1 MNANDSAMPQ
11 VPLGTAGLRVSAQGL
26 GCMGMS
32 HGYGTPD
39 DTESRRVLARA
50 LELGVSFWDTA
61 DFYGNGVNEQL
72 LGGLLHE
79 RRTEITLATKFG
91 LITKPEPG
99 ARAVRGDAAYV
110 ASACDASLG
119 RLGIETIDLYYMH
132 RVDLTVP
139 IEETV
144 GAMAELV
151 KAGKVRYLGL
161 SEVTASE
168 LRRAHAVHPI
178 SAVQSEWSLWSRDVE
193 QSVVPACRELGVGF
207 VPYSPLGRGFLT
219 GELPPPSDL
228 LESDVRRQQPR
239 LQPDVL
245 EHNRALVE
253 RVTAVAASLALPA
266 SRVALSWVHGRA
278 ERWGISIVPIPGT
291 KRLKYLESNVAAIN
305 VQLPKEAEQQLDRI
319 AGEVLGLRHPQF
331 ALTSAGG
338 RA

>member
-1 MNANDSAMPQ
+1 MNTNDSAVPQ
-11 VPLGTAGLRVSAQGL
+11 VALGTRGLRVSVQGL

-39 DTESRRVLARA
+39 DAESLRVLARA

-61 DFYGNGVNEQL
+61 DFYGNGINEQL
-72 LGGLLHE
+72 LSGMLRE
-79 RRTEITLATKFG
+79 RRAEISLATKFG
-91 LITKPEPG
+91 LITKPAPG
-99 ARAVRGDAAYV
+99 TRAVRGDAAYV
-110 ASACDASLG
+110 KSACDASLA
-119 RLGIETIDLYYMH
+119 RLGIDVIDLYYMH

-193 QSVVPACRELGVGF
+193 QNVVPACRELGVGF

-219 GELPPPSDL
+219 GELPAPSEL
-228 LESDVRRQQPR
+228 PESDVRRQQPR

-253 RVTAVAASLALPA
+253 TVAAVAASLAVPA
-266 SRVALSWVHGRA
+266 SQVALSWLQGRA
-278 ERWGISIVPIPGT
+278 EHWGISVVPIPGT
-291 KRLKYLESNVAAIN
+291 KRVKYLESNVAALN
-305 VQLPKEAEQQLDRI
+305 VHLPKAAETQLESI
-319 AGEVLGLRHPQF
+319 ANEVRGLRHPQF

-338 RA
+338 RP

>member
-1 MNANDSAMPQ
+1 MNAKDTAVPQ
-11 VPLGTAGLRVSAQGL
+11 VALGSAGLRVSAQGL

-32 HGYGTPD
+32 HGYGLPD
-39 DTESRRVLARA
+39 DGESRRVLARA

-72 LGGLLHE
+72 LAGTLRE
-79 RRTEITLATKFG
+79 RRADVTLATKFG

-99 ARAVRGDAAYV
+99 ARAVRGDADYV
-110 ASACDASLG
+110 RSACDASLR
-119 RLGIETIDLYYMH
+119 RLGIDVIDLYYMH

-151 KAGKVRYLGL
+151 QAGKVRYLGL

-168 LRRAHAVHPI
+168 LGRAHAVHPI

-219 GELPPPSDL
+219 GELPPPSEL

-245 EHNRALVE
+245 AHNRALLQTLTE
-253 RVTAVAASLALPA
+253 VAESLAVPA
-266 SRVALSWVHGRA
+266 SQVALSWVHGRA
-278 ERWGISIVPIPGT
+278 ARWGLGVVPIPGT
-291 KRLKYLESNVAAIN
+291 KRMKYLESNVAALS
-305 VQLPKEAEQQLDRI
+305 VHLPREAEEQLESI
-319 AGEVLGLRHPQF
+319 AAKVLGLRHPQF

-338 RA
+338 RP

>member
-11 VPLGTAGLRVSAQGL
+11 VALGAAGLRVSAQGL

-32 HGYGTPD
+32 HGYGTPND
-39 DTESRRVLARA
+39 AESRRVLARA

-72 LGGLLHE
+72 LAGMLRE
-79 RRTEITLATKFG
+79 RRAEITLATKFG

-99 ARAVRGDAAYV
+99 ARAVRGDAPYV
-110 ASACDASLG
+110 RSACEASLR
-119 RLGIETIDLYYMH
+119 RLGVDVIDLYYMH
-132 RVDLTVP
+132 RIDLTVP

-144 GAMAELV
+144 GAMAALV
-151 KAGKVRYLGL
+151 EAGKVRYLGL

-193 QSVVPACRELGVGF
+193 QSVVPACRELSVGF

-219 GELPPPSDL
+219 GELPPPSQL
-228 LESDVRRQQPR
+228 LDSDVRRQQPR

-245 EHNRALVE
+245 AHNRSLVQ
-253 RVTAVAASLALPA
+253 TITGVAAALAVPA
-266 SRVALSWVHGRA
+266 SQVALSWVHGRA
-278 ERWGISIVPIPGT
+278 ERWGISVVPIPGT
-291 KRLKYLESNVAAIN
+291 KRVEYLESNVAARS
-305 VQLPKEAEQQLDRI
+305 VQLPEEAEKQLESI

>member
-1 MNANDSAMPQ
+1 MNASDGSMPQ
-11 VPLGTAGLRVSAQGL
+11 VALGGTGLRVSAQGL

-32 HGYGTPD
+32 HGYGEPD

-50 LELGVSFWDTA
+50 LELGVTFWDTA

-72 LGGLLHE
+72 LSSLLRE
-79 RRTEITLATKFG
+79 RRAEITLATKFG
-91 LITKPEPG
+91 LVTAPEPG

-110 ASACDASLG
+110 TSACDASLG
-119 RLGIETIDLYYMH
+119 RLGIDVIDLYYMH
-132 RVDLTVP
+132 RIDLTVP

-193 QSVVPACRELGVGF
+193 QSVVPTCRELGVGF

-219 GELPPPSDL
+219 GELPQPSEL
-228 LESDVRRQQPR
+228 LESDVRRRQPR
-239 LQPDVL
+239 LQPEVL

-253 RVTAVAASLALPA
+253 TVVAVGASLAVPA
-266 SRVALSWVHGRA
+266 SQVALSWVHGRA
-278 ERWGISIVPIPGT
+278 ERWGISVVPIPGT
-291 KRLKYLESNVAAIN
+291 KRVKYLESNVAALS
-305 VQLPKEAEQQLDRI
+305 VHLPRAAEEQLESI
-319 AGEVLGLRHPQF
+319 AGRVLGLRHPQF

-338 RA
+338 RP

>member
-1 MNANDSAMPQ
+1 MNANTVVPQ
-11 VPLGTAGLRVSAQGL
+11 VALGAAGLRVSAQGL

-39 DTESRRVLARA
+39 DAESRRVLSRA

-72 LGGLLHE
+72 LSEQLRD
-79 RRTEITLATKFG
+79 RRAEITLATKFG
-91 LITKPEPG
+91 LIAKPEPG
-99 ARAVRGDAAYV
+99 TRAVRGDAAYV
-110 ASACDASLG
+110 KSACDASLG
-119 RLGIETIDLYYMH
+119 RLGIDVIDLYYMH

-151 KAGKVRYLGL
+151 NAGKVRYLGL

-168 LRRAHAVHPI
+168 LRRAQAVHPI

-219 GELPPPSDL
+219 GALPAPSELP
-228 LESDVRRQQPR
+228 ETDVRRQQPR
-239 LQPDVL
+239 LQADVL
-245 EHNRALVE
+245 EHNRAVVE
-253 RVTAVAASLALPA
+253 TVAEVAASLSITP
-266 SRVALSWVHGRA
+266 SQVALSWLHGCA
-278 ERWGISIVPIPGT
+278 ERWDISVVPIPGT
-291 KRLKYLESNVAAIN
+291 KRVQYLESNVAALG
-305 VQLPKEAEQQLDRI
+305 VHLPEAAQRRLDSI
-319 AGEVLGLRHPQF
+319 AERVLGLRHPQF

>member
-1 MNANDSAMPQ
+1 MHATLSAMPQ
-11 VPLGTAGLRVSAQGL
+11 VTLGTGGLRVSAQGL

-61 DFYGNGVNEQL
+61 DFYGNGVNERL
-72 LGGLLHE
+72 LSGMLRE
-79 RRTEITLATKFG
+79 RRAEITLATKFG
-91 LITKPEPG
+91 LIANPDPG

-110 ASACDASLG
+110 TSACNASLA
-119 RLGIETIDLYYMH
+119 RLGIDSIDLYYMH
-132 RVDLTVP
+132 RVDVTVP

-144 GAMAELV
+144 GAMAELA

-161 SEVTASE
+161 SEVTANE

-178 SAVQSEWSLWSRDVE
+178 AAVQSEWSLWSRDVE

-219 GELPPPSDL
+219 GELPPPSAL
-228 LESDVRRQQPR
+228 PESDVRRQQPR
-239 LQPDVL
+239 LQPEVL
-245 EHNRALVE
+245 EHNRALLE
-253 RVTAVAASLALPA
+253 TVTAVAATLAVPA
-266 SRVALSWVHGRA
+266 SQVALSWVHGRA
-278 ERWGISIVPIPGT
+278 ERWGISVVPIPGT
-291 KRLKYLESNVAAIN
+291 KRVKYLESNVAALSLR
-305 VQLPKEAEQQLDRI
+305 LPKEAEEQLDSL
-319 AGEVLGLRHPQF
+319 AGKVLGLRHPQF

-338 RA
+338 RD

>member
-1 MNANDSAMPQ
+1 MNVNDSSMPQ
-11 VPLGTAGLRVSAQGL
+11 VALGPAGLRVSAQGL

-32 HGYGTPD
+32 HGYGAPD
-39 DTESRRVLARA
+39 DAESRRVLARA

-61 DFYGNGVNEQL
+61 DFYGGGVNEQL
-72 LGGLLHE
+72 LSGMLRE
-79 RRTEITLATKFG
+79 RRAEITLATKFG
-91 LITKPEPG
+91 LVTKPEPG

-110 ASACDASLG
+110 MSACDASLR
-119 RLGIETIDLYYMH
+119 RLGIDVIDLYYMH
-132 RVDLTVP
+132 RIDVTVP

-193 QSVVPACRELGVGF
+193 QSVVPACRELSVGF

-219 GELPPPSDL
+219 GELPPPSEL

-245 EHNRALVE
+245 EHNRALVHE
-253 RVTAVAASLALPA
+253 VTAVAAALAVPA
-266 SRVALSWVHGRA
+266 SQVALAWVHGRA

-291 KRLKYLESNVAAIN
+291 KRLKYLESNVAALSLHLPEAAEK
-305 VQLPKEAEQQLDRI
+305 QLENIAEKVR
-319 AGEVLGLRHPQF
+319 GLRHPQF

-338 RA
+338 RD

>member
-1 MNANDSAMPQ
+1 MNANDSAVPQ
-11 VPLGTAGLRVSAQGL
+11 VALGTAGLRVSAQGL

-39 DTESRRVLARA
+39 DAESLRVLDRA

-61 DFYGNGVNEQL
+61 DFYGNGINEQL
-72 LGGLLHE
+72 LSGMLRE
-79 RRTEITLATKFG
+79 RRAQITLATQFG

-110 ASACDASLG
+110 KSACDASLA
-119 RLGIETIDLYYMH
+119 RLGIEIIDLYYMH

-151 KAGKVRYLGL
+151 QAGKVRYLGL
-161 SEVTASE
+161 SEATASE

-207 VPYSPLGRGFLT
+207 VP
-219 GELPPPSDL
+219 
-228 LESDVRRQQPR
+228 
-239 LQPDVL
+239 
-245 EHNRALVE
+245 
-253 RVTAVAASLALPA
+253 
-266 SRVALSWVHGRA
+266 
-278 ERWGISIVPIPGT
+278 
-291 KRLKYLESNVAAIN
+291 
-305 VQLPKEAEQQLDRI
+305 
-319 AGEVLGLRHPQF
+319 
-331 ALTSAGG
+331 
-338 RA
+338 